1 MKYISFLFVMLRNGR
16 VESAKRSRR
25 PAVSPRKSNYRYV
38 EPMRTRIYDEVQAE
52 HRWPTDIGFAPDL
65 ADTPYSGR
73 RRRDSP
79 RRAITPLN
87 IHKFI
92 TSGVGRIHPL
102 PFRFTLLPFTSC
114 LYFPVPLTQVTFS
127 K

>member
-1 MKYISFLFVMLRNGR
+1 
-16 VESAKRSRR
+16 
-25 PAVSPRKSNYRYV
+25 
-38 EPMRTRIYDEVQAE
+38 MRTRNVYMTECRPSTGGRLILVLL
-52 HRWPTDIGFAPDL
+52 PDF

-92 TSGVGRIHPL
+92 TSGVGRAFTLFPFASPSRPL
-102 PFRFTLLPFTSC
+102 PLVFTFPFD
-114 LYFPVPLTQVTFS
+114 
-127 K
+127 